1 MKPLFIGFAEDGSRL
16 ELTEDDLQTHVH
28 GVGASRTG
36 KSKLIEWIVR
46 EMVLERQGF
55 CLIDPH
61 GFLYDDILRW
71 LAFVQPKRDIVLFN
85 PSSGSRVVGFNPF
98 LTGRGELGTQADRR
112 VKATIKAWGQSDSDE
127 TPRLERIL
135 RCLYHAL
142 IEQKYSLDVSKYFL
156 NWRHKEMRDHLI
168 ANIESSTI
176 REEWED
182 ISALPRN
189 VDFYG
194 QVESARNRVLRFVG
208 SDNIRRIV
216 GLPDNNLNIEE
227 IVAQGKILLVNLQPS
242 DALSEEQ
249 GRLLG
254 TLLLNELWEV
264 GRRRRRNSNGAKPTD
279 FFIIIDEFQ
288 KFLTPDVPDMLN
300 EAAKYGFHLFLFHQ
314 HLAQLEKLDAQVYGS
329 LTNARIKLVF
339 GGLSRGDARRMTEE
353 IFPGQVDLRRVKFL
367 IEQTKFWPV
376 YTRDHVY
383 SSGTGQGSTN
393 AVASGMAWD
402 PEGRD
407 WISTATYSSGAS
419 RTQQESVADIPVL
432 YPVPYKEV
440 SSIETYSLEEML
452 WELSDRLIEQ
462 YQRHFFIR
470 RPDKTTVAAI
480 TPHVSDRYVRPEV
493 LSAYEEKITDAF
505 LTPDEATQ
513 CLDEM
518 HTMLAAAA
526 ELPLPSRGALLPS
539 TRDAEESFGEPEVR
553 IAPRRTRKKKR

>member
-1 MKPLFIGFAEDGSRL
+1 MKHLFIGYAEDGSRL

-46 EMVLERQGF
+46 EMVFERQGF

-71 LAFVQPKRDIVLFN
+71 LAYVQPNREIVLFN

-98 LTGRGELGTQADRR
+98 LTGRGDLGTQADRR
-112 VKATIKAWGQSDSDE
+112 VKATIKAWGQSDSDD
-127 TPRLERIL
+127 TPRLERVL

-142 IEQKYSLDVSKYFL
+142 IEQKYSLEVAKYFL
-156 NWRHKEMRDHLI
+156 SWRHKEMRDHLI

-182 ISALPRN
+182 ISALPRH
-189 VDFYG
+189 VDFFG
-194 QVESARNRVLRFVG
+194 QVESARNRLLRFVA
-208 SDNIRRIV
+208 SDHVRRIV

-242 DALSEEQ
+242 DAITEEQ

-264 GRRRRRNSNGAKPTD
+264 GMRRRRNSNGAKPTD

-339 GGLSRGDARRMTEE
+339 GGLSRGDARRMAEE

-376 YTRDHVY
+376 YTRDRVY
-383 SSGTGQGSTN
+383 TSGTGEGSTN
-393 AVASGMAWD
+393 ALASGTAWN

-407 WISTATYSSGAS
+407 WISTATHTSGVN
-419 RTQQESVADIPVL
+419 RTHQESVADIPMF
-432 YPVPYKEV
+432 YPVPFKEI

-452 WELSDRLIEQ
+452 WELSDRLVEQ

-470 RPDKTTVAAI
+470 RPGKKTVAAI
-480 TPHVSDRYVRPEV
+480 TPNVSNRYVRPEV
-493 LSAYEEKITDAF
+493 LSAYEKEITEAF

-513 CLDEM
+513 RLDEM

-526 ELPLPSRGALLPS
+526 NLALPSRGALLPS
-539 TRDAEESFGEPEVR
+539 TRDAEESFDGAEVR
-553 IAPRRTRKKKR
+553 FGPRRARKKKR